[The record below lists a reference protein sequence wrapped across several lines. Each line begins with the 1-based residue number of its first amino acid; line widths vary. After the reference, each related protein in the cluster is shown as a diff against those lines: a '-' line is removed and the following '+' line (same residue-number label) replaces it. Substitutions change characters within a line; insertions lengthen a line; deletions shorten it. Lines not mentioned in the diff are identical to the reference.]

1 MDWLKTEVEVIVKSG
16 LGCEGEVLV
25 KVRELAMAHSSSES
39 RQQALV
45 DLAWQQLRDLD
56 RFEFHWDSPTTND
69 AIDRAFEE
77 LRGVGVLA
85 LQGIGSPV
93 SSGWPE
99 VQAAAKRHAGPVR
112 GATFYHG
119 DDLESAVLRS
129 KGLHLVFGTLE
140 CEGVGEGEAALAIAR
155 EVREVLSRHG
165 VETEWD
171 GSAEQHIT
179 IPPFSWTRRR
189 RNEPIRDWMVGGMLQ
204 GLVSLDQVERDVAIA
219 AMSRAIVERARVHY
233 GEEFLLEALFDE
245 ATSRA
250 NLYQVVKVLEDGAE
264 KGVANAA
271 GVSTVRAA
279 GLEAEAGDE
288 LLFQIFLREDE
299 ASMAQS
305 HQAMYSGFLPLF
317 DKPPLPPL
325 SARDLRER
333 TLRFVPVVLAERGL
347 PAPEGETSA

>member
-16 LGCEGEVLV
+16 LGCDGEVLA

-45 DLAWQQLRDLD
+45 DLAWRLLRDHD
-56 RFEFHWDSPTTND
+56 RFEFHWGEPTTND

-77 LRGVGVLA
+77 LTGAGILA
-85 LQGIGSPV
+85 FQGIGSPV

-119 DDLESAVLRS
+119 DDLEPAVLGG

-140 CEGVGEGEAALAIAR
+140 GEGVGDGEAARALGR

-171 GSAEQHIT
+171 GRAEQHLT
-179 IPPFSWTRRR
+179 ISSFSWRRRR
-189 RNEPIRDWMVGGMLQ
+189 RNEPIRDWMVGGVLE
-204 GLVSLDQVERDVAIA
+204 GLVSLDQVERDVAVA
-219 AMSRAIVERARVHY
+219 AMSRAVVERAREHY
-233 GEEFLLEALFDE
+233 GEELLLEAVFDE

-250 NLYQVVKVLEDGAE
+250 TLYQVVNVLEDGAE

-279 GLEAEAGDE
+279 GLEAEVGDE

-299 ASMAQS
+299 APLAQS

-333 TLRFVPVVLAERGL
+333 TLRFVPVVLAERGA
-347 PAPEGETSA
+347 PAPEGESPA